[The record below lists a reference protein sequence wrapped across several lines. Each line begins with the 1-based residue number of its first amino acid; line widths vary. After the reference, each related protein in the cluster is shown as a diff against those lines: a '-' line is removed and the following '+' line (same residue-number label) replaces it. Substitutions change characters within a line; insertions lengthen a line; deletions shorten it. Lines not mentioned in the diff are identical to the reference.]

1 MVEVEVEV
9 EDTGVAVI
17 TTEITADEAVGM
29 VVPEEVVVVV
39 METEVMVSNLI
50 DLKRPLY

>member
-1 MVEVEVEV
+1 MVEVEGEV

-29 VVPEEVVVVV
+29 VVPEEVVVV